1 VFISL
6 TLAGPPSIRY
16 NPSLTPE
23 SDFHMPETA
32 FESALAA
39 RTSDM
44 LDACTKCGKC
54 VEICPV
60 TGAAGV
66 GDARPK
72 AVMSGVL
79 DIVRFGDGPQA
90 AKAWASGCALTGDCI
105 AACPEGI
112 NPRFLLAM
120 ARVAMARRSS
130 EPRERRKRGVENF
143 RLVADGSNVLAR
155 MQLSANELAR
165 LGQRANERLESGST
179 VKPGERP
186 DFVFYT
192 GCNVLKT
199 PHIALLAL
207 DVMDALGVTYKVMGG
222 PSHCCGIVQAR
233 TGDVEVSGRVATN
246 SLDKLAE
253 GKAGVIS
260 WCASCHV
267 QFTETTLPTIEK
279 VRGSR
284 PFEMTPF
291 MLFLATRFDDLRPL
305 LRKPVPLK
313 VALHKHPGVK
323 GVVEAG
329 IELLRMVPGIEIV
342 DLHQPAV
349 GLMSNFLNALPDY
362 KRGLH
367 LAELEAAEAAGVD
380 ALVAIYHPDHRDLCA
395 HERDWPFKIIN
406 ILDIVGESMGLSHMD
421 SFKRLK
427 IMQDADTIVADCKD
441 LMVANGVDP
450 AMAREMVVKVMLADQ
465 PLPLGRPAA

>member
-1 VFISL
+1 M
-6 TLAGPPSIRY
+6 TQ
-16 NPSLTPE
+16 
-23 SDFHMPETA
+23 TA
-32 FESALAA
+32 FEAALSA
-39 RTSDM
+39 RTAEM
-44 LDACTKCGKC
+44 LDACTRCGKC

-60 TGAAGV
+60 TAPAGV
-66 GDARPK
+66 DA
-72 AVMSGVL
+72 ASGSVMSGII
-79 DIVRFGDGPQA
+79 DILRGGDGGAA
-90 AKAWASGCALTGDCI
+90 AKAWAKGCVLTGDCI
-105 AACPEGI
+105 AACPESI

-120 ARVAMARRSS
+120 TRVKLAQRANA
-130 EPRERRKRGVENF
+130 PREQRRQGVENF
-143 RLVADGSNVLAR
+143 RLVADGTNVLAR
-155 MQLSANELAR
+155 MQLTADELTR
-165 LGQRANERLESGST
+165 LGQTVNARLEAGST
-179 VKPGERP
+179 VKRGERP

-207 DVMDALGVTYKVMGG
+207 DIMDALGVTYKVMGG

-233 TGDVEVSGRVATN
+233 TGDIEVSGRMAAG

-253 GKAGVIS
+253 GKTGVIS

-291 MLFLATRFDDLRPL
+291 MLFLKTRFDDLRPL
-305 LRKPVPLK
+305 LRRPVPLK
-313 VALHKHPGVK
+313 IVLHKHPGIK

-329 IELLRMVPGIEIV
+329 TELLKMVPGIELI

-349 GLMSNFLNALPDY
+349 GLMSNFLNALPEY

-367 LAELEAAEAAGVD
+367 RAELEAAEAAGVD

-395 HERDWPFKIIN
+395 HERDWPFKIVN
-406 ILDIVGESMGLSHMD
+406 ILDIVGASMDLHQAD
-421 SFKRLK
+421 HFKRLK
-427 IMQDADTIVADCKD
+427 IMQDADAIVADCKD
-441 LMVANGVDP
+441 LMAANGVDP
-450 AMAREMVVKVMLADQ
+450 SKAHEMVIKAMLVDQ
-465 PLPLGRPAA
+465 PLPLRGAVDRTPASAYIAPS

>member
-1 VFISL
+1 M
-6 TLAGPPSIRY
+6 T
-16 NPSLTPE
+16 
-23 SDFHMPETA
+23 ETA
-32 FESALAA
+32 FESALFA
-39 RTSDM
+39 RTAEM
-44 LDACTKCGKC
+44 LDACTRCGKC

-60 TGAAGV
+60 TAAAGV
-66 GDARPK
+66 GNAAPK
-72 AVMSGVL
+72 DVIAGVL
-79 DIVRFGDGPQA
+79 DIVRTGDGPA
-90 AKAWASGCALTGDCI
+90 ASKAWAKGCALTGDCI
-105 AACPEGI
+105 TACDYGV

-120 ARVAMARRSS
+120 ARSTMARATS
-130 EPRERRKRGVENF
+130 EPRERRKKGVENF
-143 RLVADGSNVLAR
+143 RLVADGTNVLAR
-155 MQLSANELAR
+155 MQLTSDELMR
-165 LGQRANERLESGST
+165 LGQTVSARLESGST
-179 VKPGERP
+179 VRPNERP

-207 DVMDALGVTYKVMGG
+207 DIMDALGVTYKVMGG
-222 PSHCCGIVQAR
+222 PSHCCGIVQMR
-233 TGDVEVSGRVATN
+233 TGDAEVSGRVATN

-253 GKAGVIS
+253 GKTGVIA

-291 MLFLATRFDDLRPL
+291 MVFLKTRFADLKPL
-305 LRKPVPLK
+305 LKRRVPLK
-313 VALHKHPGVK
+313 VALHKHPGIK

-329 IELLRMVPGIEIV
+329 TELLRMVPGVEV
-342 DLHQPAV
+342 VELDQPAV
-349 GLMSNFLNALPDY
+349 GLMSNFLNALPEY

-395 HERDWPFKIIN
+395 HERDWPFKIVN
-406 ILDIVGESMGLSHMD
+406 ILDIVGESMGLSHAD
-421 SFKRLK
+421 VFKRLK
-427 IMQDADTIVADCKD
+427 IMQDADAIVADCKD
-441 LMVANGVDP
+441 LIAENKVDP
-450 AMAREMVVKVMLADQ
+450 AMARDIVVKVMLADQ